1 MAYQCILLK
10 KIDNDTK
17 SGQVVKLL
25 ADAGM
30 QQSNQVLNMNDPM
43 EFNPLFC
50 YLRVQLTILISVG
63 VNVVNLILNPTN
75 LL

>member
-1 MAYQCILLK
+1 LAYQCILLK

-17 SGQVVKLL
+17 SGQVMKLL
-25 ADAGM
+25 ADVGM
-30 QQSNQVLNMNDPM
+30 QQSNQVLNMNDAM
-43 EFNPLFC
+43 ESNPLFC
-50 YLRVQLTILISVG
+50 YLRVHLTILISVG